1 MIRRIALSLLV
12 FAAAAGSAAAQEK
25 SPSNYVPG
33 RELLAEETFQQLVDM
48 SSTLDMMNLAVD
60 VSYGERLIEDHPDL
74 WTAVLENV
82 IFDYCNISDSLMTL
96 ENYRVKH
103 FLGIKRYTRRSFP
116 EWDELGRLY
125 SARRTVLENTEDNAQ
140 PLHLVSNP
148 LPSGRRLR
156 LEKIEPLRN
165 ETVLRVSGYRPG
177 GPFSPPGGVFGRR

>member
-1 MIRRIALSLLV
+1 MIRRIALTLLV

-60 VSYGERLIEDHPDL
+60 VTYGEKLMDDHPDL

-96 ENYRVKH
+96 ENFRVKH

-125 SARRTVLENTEDNAQ
+125 AARRAVLEDTELDAQ
-140 PLHLVSNP
+140 PLHLVGDP
-148 LPSGRRLR
+148 LPPERGLPRL
-156 LEKIEPLRN
+156 LLKKIEPLRD
-165 ETVLRVSGYRPG
+165 ETVLRVKNR
-177 GPFSPPGGVFGRR
+177 

>member
-1 MIRRIALSLLV
+1 MIRRIALTLLV

-60 VSYGERLIEDHPDL
+60 VTYGEKLMDDHPDL

-82 IFDYCNISDSLMTL
+82 FFDYCNISDSLMTL

-125 SARRTVLENTEDNAQ
+125 TARRAVLEDAALDVQ
-140 PLHLVSNP
+140 PLHLVVDP
-148 LPSGRRLR
+148 LAPERGLPRL
-156 LEKIEPLRN
+156 LLKKIEPLRD
-165 ETVLRVSGYRPG
+165 ETVLRVKNR
-177 GPFSPPGGVFGRR
+177 